1 LNKNVK
7 RLIFLVA
14 TCGFF
19 LLVLK
24 FRQIVL
30 KTSSFGIKSIV
41 SASTNHLAN
50 IETVN
55 SNIRSRRIETLGFL
69 AGTGPML
76 ISEESESG
84 VITNVY
90 QFPSGKL
97 ITEVVLPN
105 PKTPLLGSVD
115 YEILAE
121 QDFIKSASVE
131 TNLIEIKEIF
141 EDFPLARKSQY
152 LYSGI
157 REAYV
162 LRAKQYRLQDSEL
175 LLTAQQGVVE
185 KEIWSVSD
193 PVERE
198 LKSKE
203 VYNRIHEES
212 LKNWLEMADS
222 QNRFKQRMERLYGE
236 FPKPIFQR
244 FMSIEISGEPGELID
259 P

>member
-1 LNKNVK
+1 MK
-7 RLIFLVA
+7 RIIFIAL
-14 TCGFF
+14 TCGVVLLFF
-19 LLVLK
+19 KL
-24 FRQIVL
+24 RQTDL
-30 KTSSFGIKSIV
+30 KTSSFSVKSIDPV
-41 SASTNHLAN
+41 PTNSLVN

-55 SNIRSRRIETLGFL
+55 SNIRTRRIETLGFL

-84 VITNVY
+84 FITNVY

-105 PKTPLLGSVD
+105 PKTPRLGSAD
-115 YEILAE
+115 YEILAKE
-121 QDFIKSASVE
+121 DYIQSVGVE
-131 TNLIEIKEIF
+131 TNLAEIKEIF
-141 EDFPLARKSQY
+141 EEFSLAKKSQNF
-152 LYSGI
+152 YSGV

-162 LRAKQYRLQDSEL
+162 FRAKLYRLQDAEL
-175 LLTAQQGVVE
+175 LISAQQDVVE

-198 LKSKE
+198 LKTKE
-203 VYNRIHEES
+203 VYNRVHEEK
-212 LKNWLEMADS
+212 LKNWLETADAP
-222 QNRFKQRMERLYGE
+222 NRFKQRMERLYGE

-244 FMSIEISGEPGELID
+244 LMSIEITAEPKELVN

>member
-1 LNKNVK
+1 MK
-7 RLIFLVA
+7 RLILIA
-14 TCGFF
+14 LTCGVV
-19 LLVLK
+19 LLVFK
-24 FRQIVL
+24 IRQTDL
-30 KTSSFGIKSIV
+30 KTSSFGGELIDAIP
-41 SASTNHLAN
+41 TNDPVKV
-50 IETVN
+50 ETVN
-55 SNIRSRRIETLGFL
+55 LNLRSRRIETLGFL
-69 AGTGPML
+69 VGTGPML

-105 PKTPLLGSVD
+105 PKTPLLGSAEYEMLAKRD
-115 YEILAE
+115 Y
-121 QDFIKSASVE
+121 IKSLGVE
-131 TNLIEIKEIF
+131 TNLVEIKEIF
-141 EDFPLARKSQY
+141 EEFPLANKSQH

-162 LRAKQYRLQDSEL
+162 YRAKLYRLQDSEL
-175 LLTAQQGVVE
+175 LISAQQDVVE
-185 KEIWSVSD
+185 NEIWSVSD

-203 VYNRIHEES
+203 VYNRVHEEM
-212 LKNWLEMADS
+212 LKVWLERADAP
-222 QNRFKQRMERLYGE
+222 NRFKQRMERLYGE

-244 FMSIEISGEPGELID
+244 LMSLEITTEPKELVN

>member
-1 LNKNVK
+1 VK
-7 RLIFLVA
+7 RLILIA
-14 TCGFF
+14 LTCGVV
-19 LLVLK
+19 LLVFK
-24 FRQIVL
+24 IRQTDL
-30 KTSSFGIKSIV
+30 KTSSFGGELIDAIP
-41 SASTNHLAN
+41 TNDPVKV
-50 IETVN
+50 ETVN
-55 SNIRSRRIETLGFL
+55 LNLRSRRIETLGFL
-69 AGTGPML
+69 VGTGPML

-105 PKTPLLGSVD
+105 PKTPLLGSAEYEMLAKRD
-115 YEILAE
+115 Y
-121 QDFIKSASVE
+121 IKSLGVE
-131 TNLIEIKEIF
+131 TNLVEIKEIF
-141 EDFPLARKSQY
+141 EEFPLANKSQH

-162 LRAKQYRLQDSEL
+162 YRAKLYRLQDSEL
-175 LLTAQQGVVE
+175 LISAQQDVVE
-185 KEIWSVSD
+185 NEIWSVSD

-203 VYNRIHEES
+203 VYNRVHEEM
-212 LKNWLEMADS
+212 LKVWLERADAP
-222 QNRFKQRMERLYGE
+222 NRFKQRMERLYGE

-244 FMSIEISGEPGELID
+244 LMSLEITTEPKELVN

>member
-1 LNKNVK
+1 VK
-7 RLIFLVA
+7 RLIIIAL
-14 TCGFF
+14 TCGGF
-19 LLVLK
+19 LLVFK
-24 FRQIVL
+24 IRQTGL
-30 KTSSFGIKSIV
+30 KTFSFGGKSIDPIPINDPV
-41 SASTNHLAN
+41 K

-69 AGTGPML
+69 VGTGPML

-84 VITNVY
+84 AITNVY

-105 PKTPLLGSVD
+105 PKTPRLGSVD

-121 QDFIKSASVE
+121 QYYLESAAIE
-131 TNLIEIKEIF
+131 TNLVEIKEIF
-141 EDFPLARKSQY
+141 DDFSLAKKSQY

-162 LRAKQYRLQDSEL
+162 LMAKLYRLQDSEL
-175 LLTAQQGVVE
+175 LISAQQDVVE

-193 PVERE
+193 PAERE

-203 VYNRIHEES
+203 VYNRVHEEM
-212 LKNWLEMADS
+212 LKNWLDTVDAP
-222 QNRFKQRMERLYGE
+222 NRFKQRMERLYGE

-244 FMSIEISGEPGELID
+244 LMSIEITAEPKELVN

>member
-1 LNKNVK
+1 VK
-7 RLIFLVA
+7 RLIFIAL
-14 TCGFF
+14 TCGVI
-19 LLVLK
+19 LLVFK
-24 FRQIVL
+24 IQQTDL
-30 KTSSFGIKSIV
+30 KTSSFGDQLIGSV
-41 SASTNHLAN
+41 PTNHLIK

-69 AGTGPML
+69 AGIGPML
-76 ISEESESG
+76 ISEEFESG

-105 PKTPLLGSVD
+105 PKTPRLGSVE
-115 YEILAE
+115 YEMLAE
-121 QDFIKSASVE
+121 QDYIKSAAMQ
-131 TNLIEIKEIF
+131 TNLLEIKEIF
-141 EDFPLARKSQY
+141 EEFSLAKKSQY

-162 LRAKQYRLQDSEL
+162 LMAKLYRLEDSGFLISAEQDI
-175 LLTAQQGVVE
+175 VE

-198 LKSKE
+198 LKTKE
-203 VYNRIHEES
+203 VYNRVHEEA
-212 LKNWLEMADS
+212 LKIWLEMADAP
-222 QNRFKQRMERLYGE
+222 NRFKQRMERLYGE

-244 FMSIEISGEPGELID
+244 LMSVEITAEPEELVN

>member
-1 LNKNVK
+1 MK
-7 RLIFLVA
+7 RLIFITLI
-14 TCGFF
+14 CGVV
-19 LLVLK
+19 LLGFK
-24 FRQIVL
+24 IRQTDL
-30 KTSSFGIKSIV
+30 KTSSFGGELIS
-41 SASTNHLAN
+41 SAPTNHLIK

-69 AGTGPML
+69 AGIGPIL
-76 ISEESESG
+76 ISEEFESG

-105 PKTPLLGSVD
+105 PKTPLLGSAN
-115 YEILAE
+115 YEMLAE
-121 QDFIKSASVE
+121 QNYIKSAAME
-131 TNLIEIKEIF
+131 TNLVEIKEIF
-141 EDFPLARKSQY
+141 EEFPLAKKSQY

-162 LRAKQYRLQDSEL
+162 FRAKLYRLQDSEL
-175 LLTAQQGVVE
+175 LISAQQDVVE

-203 VYNRIHEES
+203 VYNRVHEEM
-212 LKNWLEMADS
+212 LKVWLERADAP
-222 QNRFKQRMERLYGE
+222 NRFKQRMERLYGE

-244 FMSIEISGEPGELID
+244 LMSIEITAEPKELVN

>member
-1 LNKNVK
+1 M
-7 RLIFLVA
+7 FL
-14 TCGFF
+14 
-19 LLVLK
+19 K
-24 FRQIVL
+24 IRQPNS
-30 KTSSFGIKSIV
+30 KSSSFGVKLIDSVPTNSLVNIK
-41 SASTNHLAN
+41 
-50 IETVN
+50 TVN

-69 AGTGPML
+69 VGTGPML
-76 ISEESESG
+76 ISEEFESG
-84 VITNVY
+84 AITNVY

-105 PKTPLLGSVD
+105 PKTPRLGSVD

-121 QDFIKSASVE
+121 QYYLESAAME
-131 TNLIEIKEIF
+131 TNLVEIKEIF
-141 EDFPLARKSQY
+141 EEFPAAKKSQY

-162 LRAKQYRLQDSEL
+162 LRAKLYRLEDTGFLIS
-175 LLTAQQGVVE
+175 AQQDIVE

-244 FMSIEISGEPGELID
+244 LMSIEIFGEPGELID

>member
-1 LNKNVK
+1 VK
-7 RLIFLVA
+7 RLIFIAL
-14 TCGFF
+14 TCGVI
-19 LLVLK
+19 LLVFK
-24 FRQIVL
+24 IQQTDL
-30 KTSSFGIKSIV
+30 KTSSFGDQLIGSV
-41 SASTNHLAN
+41 PTNHLIK

-55 SNIRSRRIETLGFL
+55 SNVRSRRIETLGFL
-69 AGTGPML
+69 AGIGPML
-76 ISEESESG
+76 ISEEFESG

-105 PKTPLLGSVD
+105 PKTPRLGSAD

-121 QDFIKSASVE
+121 QDYIKSVGEE
-131 TNLIEIKEIF
+131 TNLLEIKEIF
-141 EDFPLARKSQY
+141 EEFPLANKSQY

-162 LRAKQYRLQDSEL
+162 LRAKLYRLQDSEL
-175 LLTAQQGVVE
+175 LLTAQQDVVE

-198 LKSKE
+198 LKTKE
-203 VYNRIHEES
+203 VYNRVHEES
-212 LKNWLEMADS
+212 LKNRLEMAEAP
-222 QNRFKQRMERLYGE
+222 NRFKQRMERLYGE

-244 FMSIEISGEPGELID
+244 LMSLEITTEPKELVN

>member
-1 LNKNVK
+1 MK
-7 RLIFLVA
+7 RLIVIAL
-14 TCGFF
+14 TCGVV
-19 LLVLK
+19 LLVFK
-24 FRQIVL
+24 IRQTDL
-30 KTSSFGIKSIV
+30 KTSSFGGELISSV
-41 SASTNHLAN
+41 PTNHLIK

-69 AGTGPML
+69 AGIGPML
-76 ISEESESG
+76 ISEEYESG
-84 VITNVY
+84 AITNLY

-105 PKTPLLGSVD
+105 PKTPRLGSVE
-115 YEILAE
+115 YEMLAE
-121 QDFIKSASVE
+121 QDYIKSAAME
-131 TNLIEIKEIF
+131 TNLVEIKEIF
-141 EDFPLARKSQY
+141 EEFPLAKKSQY

-162 LRAKQYRLQDSEL
+162 LRAKLYRLEDSGLLISAEQDI
-175 LLTAQQGVVE
+175 VE

-203 VYNRIHEES
+203 VYNRVHEDA
-212 LKNWLEMADS
+212 LKIWLEKADAP
-222 QNRFKQRMERLYGE
+222 NRFKQRMEHLYGE

-244 FMSIEISGEPGELID
+244 LMSIEITAEPIELVN

>member
-1 LNKNVK
+1 MK
-7 RLIFLVA
+7 RV
-14 TCGFF
+14 F
-19 LLVLK
+19 LLVLTCVVVFLFFK
-24 FRQIVL
+24 IRQPDL
-30 KTSSFGIKSIV
+30 KSSSFGGKIIGSVI
-41 SASTNHLAN
+41 TNHLVK
-50 IETVN
+50 IETVD
-55 SNIRSRRIETLGFL
+55 SNIRTRRIETLGFL

-84 VITNVY
+84 IITNVY

-105 PKTPLLGSVD
+105 PKTPLLGSAE
-115 YEILAE
+115 YEMLAE
-121 QDFIKSASVE
+121 QDYIKSAAVE
-131 TNLIEIKEIF
+131 TNLLEIKEIF
-141 EDFPLARKSQY
+141 EEFPLAKKSQY

-162 LRAKQYRLQDSEL
+162 LRAKIYRLQDSGL
-175 LLTAQQGVVE
+175 LISAQQDIVE

-193 PVERE
+193 PVKRE

-203 VYNRIHEES
+203 VYNRVHEEA
-212 LKNWLEMADS
+212 LKIWLEMGDAP
-222 QNRFKQRMERLYGE
+222 NRFKQRMERLYGE

-244 FMSIEISGEPGELID
+244 LMSIEITAEPEELVG

>member
-1 LNKNVK
+1 MK
-7 RLIFLVA
+7 RLIFITLI
-14 TCGFF
+14 CGVV
-19 LLVLK
+19 LLGFK
-24 FRQIVL
+24 IRQTDL
-30 KTSSFGIKSIV
+30 KTSSFGGELIS
-41 SASTNHLAN
+41 SAPTNHLIK

-69 AGTGPML
+69 AGIGPML

-105 PKTPLLGSVD
+105 PKTPLLGSAE
-115 YEILAE
+115 YEMLAE
-121 QDFIKSASVE
+121 QDYIKSVAVE
-131 TNLIEIKEIF
+131 TNLLEIKEIF
-141 EDFPLARKSQY
+141 EEFSLAKNSQY

-162 LRAKQYRLQDSEL
+162 LRAKIYRLQDSGML
-175 LLTAQQGVVE
+175 ISAQQDTVE

-193 PVERE
+193 PVKRE

-203 VYNRIHEES
+203 VYNRVHEDA
-212 LKNWLEMADS
+212 LKIWLEMADAP
-222 QNRFKQRMERLYGE
+222 NRFKQRMERLYGE
-236 FPKPIFQR
+236 LPKPIFQR
-244 FMSIEISGEPGELID
+244 LMSIEITAEPEELVG

>member
-1 LNKNVK
+1 MKRIILLGLTVGVILFVFKNQQPN
-7 RLIFLVA
+7 
-14 TCGFF
+14 
-19 LLVLK
+19 LK
-24 FRQIVL
+24 S
-30 KTSSFGIKSIV
+30 SSFGGRLIGSV
-41 SASTNHLAN
+41 PTNHPVS
-50 IETVN
+50 IQTVN

-69 AGTGPML
+69 VGTGPML

-84 VITNVY
+84 GITNVY

-105 PKTPLLGSVD
+105 PKTPLLGSAD
-115 YEILAE
+115 YEMLAE
-121 QDFIKSASVE
+121 QDYIKSASVE
-131 TNLIEIKEIF
+131 TNLLAIKEIF
-141 EDFPLARKSQY
+141 EEFSAAKKSQY

-162 LRAKQYRLQDSEL
+162 LRAKLYRLEDSGFL
-175 LLTAQQGVVE
+175 ISAQQDIVE

-198 LKSKE
+198 LKTKE
-203 VYNRIHEES
+203 VYNRVHEEA
-212 LKNWLEMADS
+212 LKIWLEMADAP
-222 QNRFKQRMERLYGE
+222 NRFKQRMERLYGE

-244 FMSIEISGEPGELID
+244 LMSVEITAEPEELVN

>member
-1 LNKNVK
+1 MKH
-7 RLIFLVA
+7 LIFIALTSGVV
-14 TCGFF
+14 
-19 LLVLK
+19 LLVFK
-24 FRQIVL
+24 IRQTDL
-30 KTSSFGIKSIV
+30 KTSSFGGELISSV
-41 SASTNHLAN
+41 PTNHLIK

-69 AGTGPML
+69 AGIGPML
-76 ISEESESG
+76 ISEEFESG

-105 PKTPLLGSVD
+105 PKTPLLGSAEYEMLAKRD
-115 YEILAE
+115 Y
-121 QDFIKSASVE
+121 IKLVGVE
-131 TNLIEIKEIF
+131 TNLVEIKEIF
-141 EDFPLARKSQY
+141 EEFPLANKSQH

-157 REAYV
+157 REACV
-162 LRAKQYRLQDSEL
+162 FRAKLYRLQDSEL
-175 LLTAQQGVVE
+175 LISAQQDVVE

-203 VYNRIHEES
+203 VYNRVHEEM
-212 LKNWLEMADS
+212 LKVWLERADAP
-222 QNRFKQRMERLYGE
+222 NRFKQRMEHLYGE

-244 FMSIEISGEPGELID
+244 LMSIEITAEPIELVN

>member
-1 LNKNVK
+1 M
-7 RLIFLVA
+7 
-14 TCGFF
+14 GF
-19 LLVLK
+19 K
-24 FRQIVL
+24 IRQTDL
-30 KTSSFGIKSIV
+30 KTSSFGGELIS
-41 SASTNHLAN
+41 SAPTNHLIK

-69 AGTGPML
+69 AGIGPIL
-76 ISEESESG
+76 ISEEFESG

-105 PKTPLLGSVD
+105 PKTPRLGSVE
-115 YEILAE
+115 YEMLAE
-121 QDFIKSASVE
+121 QDYIKSAAME
-131 TNLIEIKEIF
+131 TNLVEIKEIF
-141 EDFPLARKSQY
+141 EEFPLAKKSQY

-162 LRAKQYRLQDSEL
+162 FRAKLYRLQDSEL
-175 LLTAQQGVVE
+175 LISAQQDVVE

-203 VYNRIHEES
+203 VYNRVHEEM
-212 LKNWLEMADS
+212 LKVWLERADAP
-222 QNRFKQRMERLYGE
+222 NRFKQRMERLYGE

-244 FMSIEISGEPGELID
+244 LMSIEITAEPKELVN

>member
-1 LNKNVK
+1 MK
-7 RLIFLVA
+7 RLIFITLI
-14 TCGFF
+14 CGVV
-19 LLVLK
+19 LLGFK
-24 FRQIVL
+24 IRQTDL
-30 KTSSFGIKSIV
+30 KTSSFGGELIGSPP
-41 SASTNHLAN
+41 TNHLIK

-69 AGTGPML
+69 AGIGPIL
-76 ISEESESG
+76 ISEEFESG

-105 PKTPLLGSVD
+105 PKTPLLGSAN
-115 YEILAE
+115 YEMLAE
-121 QDFIKSASVE
+121 QNYIKSAVVE
-131 TNLIEIKEIF
+131 TNLVEIKEIF
-141 EDFPLARKSQY
+141 EEFPLAKKSQY

-162 LRAKQYRLQDSEL
+162 FRAKLYRLQDSEL
-175 LLTAQQGVVE
+175 LISAQQDVVE

-193 PVERE
+193 PVKRE

-203 VYNRIHEES
+203 VYNRVHEEM
-212 LKNWLEMADS
+212 LKVWLERADAP
-222 QNRFKQRMERLYGE
+222 NRFKQRMERLYGE

-244 FMSIEISGEPGELID
+244 LMSIEITAEPKELVN

>member
-1 LNKNVK
+1 VK
-7 RLIFLVA
+7 RLILIA
-14 TCGFF
+14 LTCGVV
-19 LLVLK
+19 LLGFK
-24 FRQIVL
+24 IRQTDL
-30 KTSSFGIKSIV
+30 KTSSFGGKLINSV
-41 SASTNHLAN
+41 STNHLVK

-69 AGTGPML
+69 VGTGPML

-105 PKTPLLGSVD
+105 PKTPLLGCAD
-115 YEILAE
+115 YEMLAKR
-121 QDFIKSASVE
+121 DYIKSVGVE
-131 TNLIEIKEIF
+131 TNLVEIKEIF
-141 EDFPLARKSQY
+141 EEFPLANKSQHF
-152 LYSGI
+152 YSGI

-162 LRAKQYRLQDSEL
+162 FRAKMYRLQDSEL
-175 LLTAQQGVVE
+175 LISAQQDIVE

-203 VYNRIHEES
+203 VYNRVHEEM
-212 LKNWLEMADS
+212 LKVWLERADAP
-222 QNRFKQRMERLYGE
+222 NRFKQRMEHLYGE

-244 FMSIEISGEPGELID
+244 LMSIEITAEPIELVN

>member
-1 LNKNVK
+1 MK
-7 RLIFLVA
+7 RLIFITLI
-14 TCGFF
+14 CGVV
-19 LLVLK
+19 LLGFK
-24 FRQIVL
+24 IRQTDL
-30 KTSSFGIKSIV
+30 KTSSFGGELIG
-41 SASTNHLAN
+41 SAPTNHLIK

-69 AGTGPML
+69 AGIGPIL
-76 ISEESESG
+76 ISEEFESG

-105 PKTPLLGSVD
+105 PKTPRLGSVE
-115 YEILAE
+115 YEMLAE
-121 QDFIKSASVE
+121 QDYIKSAAME
-131 TNLIEIKEIF
+131 TNLVEIKEIF
-141 EDFPLARKSQY
+141 EEFPLAKKSQY

-162 LRAKQYRLQDSEL
+162 FRAKLYRLQDSEL
-175 LLTAQQGVVE
+175 LISAQQDVVE

-203 VYNRIHEES
+203 VYNRVHEEM
-212 LKNWLEMADS
+212 LKVWLERADAP
-222 QNRFKQRMERLYGE
+222 NRFKQRMERLYGE

-244 FMSIEISGEPGELID
+244 FMSIEITAEPKELVN

>member
-1 LNKNVK
+1 L
-7 RLIFLVA
+7 
-14 TCGFF
+14 GF
-19 LLVLK
+19 K
-24 FRQIVL
+24 IRQTDL
-30 KTSSFGIKSIV
+30 KTSSFGGELIGFV
-41 SASTNHLAN
+41 PTNHLIN

-69 AGTGPML
+69 AGIGPML
-76 ISEESESG
+76 ISEEFESG

-105 PKTPLLGSVD
+105 PKTPRLGSAD

-121 QDFIKSASVE
+121 QDYIKSVGEE
-131 TNLIEIKEIF
+131 TNLVEIKEIF
-141 EDFPLARKSQY
+141 EEFPLAKKSHY

-162 LRAKQYRLQDSEL
+162 LRAKLYRLQDSEL
-175 LLTAQQGVVE
+175 LLTAQQDVVE

-193 PVERE
+193 PVERG
-198 LKSKE
+198 LKTKE
-203 VYNRIHEES
+203 VYDRVHEES
-212 LKNWLEMADS
+212 LKNRLEMADAP
-222 QNRFKQRMERLYGE
+222 NRFKQRMERLYGE

-244 FMSIEISGEPGELID
+244 LMSLEITTEPKELVN

>member
-1 LNKNVK
+1 VK
-7 RLIFLVA
+7 RLIIITLICA
-14 TCGFF
+14 GF
-19 LLVLK
+19 LLFFK
-24 FRQIVL
+24 FRQTDS
-30 KTSSFGIKSIV
+30 KTSSFGVKSIV
-41 SASTNHLAN
+41 SAPTNYPVK

-55 SNIRSRRIETLGFL
+55 SNIRSRRVETLGFL

-84 VITNVY
+84 AITNVY

-105 PKTPLLGSVD
+105 PKTPLLGSAD
-115 YEILAE
+115 YEMLAE
-121 QDFIKSASVE
+121 QDYIRSASVD
-131 TNLIEIKEIF
+131 TNLVEIKEIF
-141 EDFPLARKSQY
+141 EEFTLAKKSQY
-152 LYSGI
+152 FYSGI

-162 LRAKQYRLQDSEL
+162 LMGKLYRLQDSEL
-175 LLTAQQGVVE
+175 LISAQQDVVE

-193 PVERE
+193 PAERE

-203 VYNRIHEES
+203 VYNRVQEEK
-212 LKNWLEMADS
+212 LKNWLETADAP
-222 QNRFKQRMERLYGE
+222 NRFKQRMERLYGE

-244 FMSIEISGEPGELID
+244 LMSIEITAEPKELIN

>member
-1 LNKNVK
+1 
-7 RLIFLVA
+7 
-14 TCGFF
+14 
-19 LLVLK
+19 
-24 FRQIVL
+24 
-30 KTSSFGIKSIV
+30 
-41 SASTNHLAN
+41 
-50 IETVN
+50 
-55 SNIRSRRIETLGFL
+55 
-69 AGTGPML
+69 ML

-105 PKTPLLGSVD
+105 PRTPLLGSVD

-162 LRAKQYRLQDSEL
+162 LRAKLYRLQDSEL
-175 LLTAQQGVVE
+175 LLTAQQDVVE

-244 FMSIEISGEPGELID
+244 LMSIEISGEPGELID

>member
-1 LNKNVK
+1 VK
-7 RLIFLVA
+7 RII
-14 TCGFF
+14 
-19 LLVLK
+19 LLVLTGGVVLLFFK
-24 FRQIVL
+24 IRQPNS
-30 KTSSFGIKSIV
+30 KSSSFGVKLIDSV
-41 SASTNHLAN
+41 PTNSLVN

-69 AGTGPML
+69 VGTGPML

-84 VITNVY
+84 AITNVY

-105 PKTPLLGSVD
+105 PKTPRLGSAE
-115 YEILAE
+115 YEMLAE
-121 QDFIKSASVE
+121 QDYIKSAAME
-131 TNLIEIKEIF
+131 TNLVEIKEIF
-141 EDFPLARKSQY
+141 EEFPLAKMSQY

-162 LRAKQYRLQDSEL
+162 LRAKLYRLEDSGLLISAEQDI
-175 LLTAQQGVVE
+175 VE

-203 VYNRIHEES
+203 VYNRVHEEA
-212 LKNWLEMADS
+212 LKIWLEKADAP
-222 QNRFKQRMERLYGE
+222 NRFKQRMERLYGE

-244 FMSIEISGEPGELID
+244 LMSVDIIAEPEELVN